1 VIYLTSVLAGLAATI
16 IAELIVI
23 AAGVT
28 ALFVIVSRRPAGHEG
43 GIGWDP
49 VSFAR
54 TPAGWMILALAFASG
69 FWWEYRRL
77 ALR

>member
-1 VIYLTSVLAGLAATI
+1 MIYLKSVLAGVAATI
-16 IAELIVI
+16 VAELIVI
-23 AAGVT
+23 AAGAT
-28 ALFVIVSRRPAGHEG
+28 ALFVIVSRRPVGDEG

-49 VSFAR
+49 ASFAR
-54 TPAGWMILALAFASG
+54 TPAGWIILALAFASG